1 MFKEEHSVSSVET
14 SKQRNIDKQAR
25 HVFKGEYGLK
35 EQTPRL
41 SLYIF
46 SLYSKVYTQRNGI
59 KYELSEKPECDLRG
73 RALHVHDPDLYPWY
87 HMAPNAPPIWSQ
99 STTNLNMPRI
109 ASHQF
114 EYILFF

>member
-73 RALHVHDPDLYPWY
+73 EHFMCMTLTCILGTTWPPMHLPFGPRAPL
-87 HMAPNAPPIWSQ
+87 
-99 STTNLNMPRI
+99 T
-109 ASHQF
+109 
-114 EYILFF
+114 